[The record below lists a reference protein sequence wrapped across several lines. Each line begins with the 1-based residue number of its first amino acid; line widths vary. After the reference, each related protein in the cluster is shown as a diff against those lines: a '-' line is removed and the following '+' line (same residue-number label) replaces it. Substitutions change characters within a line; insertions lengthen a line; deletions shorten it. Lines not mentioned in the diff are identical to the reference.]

1 MVIGSGLIGSAF
13 EKSQHEFNDVCVY
26 ASGVSNSNSSDR
38 YEFKRDHDQLL
49 YFLSKYHNLRRFY
62 YISTCSLYDSER
74 NTSPYVKHKLN
85 METLVISNTNGVV
98 IRLPQVV
105 GRSTNPHT
113 LTNFIYLSIKNQNP
127 FELWKKAKRNLIDV
141 EDVVKI
147 VAALNEVEIRQ
158 PIFNVA
164 NVENYKILDIVSE
177 FEKIFGLKAIFKTV
191 NCGSE
196 YEIDISDLSIL
207 PFDVQSIFDEHYLA
221 NLLRKYY

>member
-13 EKSQHEFNDVCVY
+13 EKSQHEFKDVCVY
-26 ASGVSNSNSSDR
+26 ASGVSNSNSSDC
-38 YEFKRDHDQLL
+38 YEFKREQDQLV
-49 YFLSKYHNLRRFY
+49 YFLSKYRNLRRFY
-62 YISTCSLYDSER
+62 FFSTCSLYDSER

-85 METLVISNTNGVV
+85 MENLVISNTNGVV

-113 LTNFIYLSIKNQNP
+113 LTNFIYLSIKNQKS

-141 EDVVKI
+141 DDVVKI
-147 VAALNEVEIRQ
+147 VAALDVVDIRQ

-164 NVENYKILDIVSE
+164 NVTNYQILDIVTE
-177 FEKIFGLKAIFKTV
+177 FEKIIGLKGIFKIV
-191 NCGSE
+191 DCGSE
-196 YEIDISDLSIL
+196 YEIDISDLSML
-207 PFDVQSIFDEHYLA
+207 PFNVQSIFNEHYLA